1 MVTRSL
7 LFIVRLLCSPETCT
21 ISINR
26 SIRVQDN
33 HASHSYTRAAVA
45 PVIGTQAKPFF
56 PRRFCLGSCTRWGRK
71 SWHVRVRITIHIT
84 CRRTIQAVQ
93 VAGVSQHTLR
103 AGAQLNGQPPS
114 RERRVC
120 HDARASPYTLRTD
133 AQSSA
138 RRETRVQRRYTSQ
151 IVTDGVQTHTTTFV
165 HASAWIVTLSVVCGV
180 PAHTTTVVPA
190 GA

>member
-1 MVTRSL
+1 MHRSL
-7 LFIVRLLCSPETCT
+7 GR
-21 ISINR
+21 
-26 SIRVQDN
+26 
-33 HASHSYTRAAVA
+33 
-45 PVIGTQAKPFF
+45 KPSLFF

-165 HASAWIVTLSVVCGV
+165 HAGAWIVTLSVLCGA
-180 PAHTTTVVPA
+180 PAHTTTVVHA